1 MTKVAECAQLQARN
15 VELQREAGRMTLE
28 LRDMRSELRE
38 RTVECEELQECNENL
53 LSEADKAYHLPA
65 M

>member
-1 MTKVAECAQLQARN
+1 
-15 VELQREAGRMTLE
+15 
-28 LRDMRSELRE
+28 MRSELRE

-65 M
+65 GSMCNAMVTKSGRPR